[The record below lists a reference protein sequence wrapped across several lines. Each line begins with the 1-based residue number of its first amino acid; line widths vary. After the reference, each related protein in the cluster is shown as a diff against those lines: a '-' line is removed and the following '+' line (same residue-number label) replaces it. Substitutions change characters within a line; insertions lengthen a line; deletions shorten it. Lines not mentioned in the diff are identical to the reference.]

1 MSSTPK
7 SRLRTPHLSLALSF
21 LLGSCA
27 QLSHAHSAAPYL
39 LPEQFD
45 IKNNSVSLQ
54 SAITI
59 EKFYSPN
66 RNYQTRFFGT

>member
-45 IKNNSVSLQ
+45 IKNILPLYEELYEQALNNS
-54 SAITI
+54 
-59 EKFYSPN
+59 K
-66 RNYQTRFFGT
+66 